1 MIDIDKLK
9 VIVTEYKKHFCSHW
23 NNEKYKWEAI
33 KHFQSHWNIEAK
45 NFGKMF
51 EYATAKTGNL
61 LASNHFYP
69 RGMII
74 NFAKGDD
81 EIVRQMFRKL
91 FDENY
96 SLSER
101 IELFQNTAETLRQK
115 YDDGTW
121 KNHFQNTYTISI
133 YLWLMFPDKYYIYK
147 YTIYKNVAIE
157 LNSDYELKSNGSVN
171 NLINGFRMYDE
182 ICDIIQKD
190 TEIKSMLQNVITE
203 DCYTDPYLKTCTI
216 DFGFYLSKFYSEQ
229 NQKQDWFPQN
239 YTPEISIEKWS
250 ELLQDSS
257 VFTLAALQ
265 IVKRIKDYGGQATC
279 KQLSIKYGESPNF
292 YSVNSYSLARRIAE
306 KTQCPVVTTEQ
317 EHSKWWPILYTGK
330 KANNTTEGSF
340 IWKLR
345 SELYK
350 ALDKTD
356 LSYVPLYSNSEPAIW
371 KISHGTES
379 TGISNQNKI
388 IFENRNVAVVHSNT
402 KAKAISKV
410 SQGQAFINTIKKGD
424 FFYLCYGNSIQ
435 LLGQFISENAVPNAE
450 IQNEW
455 YERKYCIIAKSKD
468 TSAYTGIKKWWTP
481 NDNSTCIKVSKSEE
495 NLFEQLILKP
505 YFDMSL
511 QSLFYNAEEI
521 QQNTSIPKY
530 TKQDFLDAVYMTEQR
545 YNILEALLK
554 HKKNIIL
561 QGAPGVG
568 KTFIAKKL
576 AYAIMGEQDDSRIKM
591 VQFHQNYSYEDFI
604 MGYRPCGADF
614 KLTEGTF
621 YRFCNEAS
629 KHKER
634 AYFFIIDEINRGN
647 ISKIFGELLML
658 IEKEYR
664 DTAINLSYNDVLFS
678 VPENLYIIGM
688 MNTADRSLAIMDYAL
703 RRRFSFFEIE
713 PAYYSEGFQNYQHK
727 IANKTFDSLIEQ
739 IKLLNKEI
747 VLDTSLGRGF
757 QIGHSYF
764 CDEKAQYCT
773 VEWLRSIVEF
783 DIIPMLS
790 EYWFDETENL
800 ERWKKNLRGV
810 FDDK

>member
-9 VIVTEYKKHFCSHW
+9 IILTEYKKHFYSHW

-45 NFGKMF
+45 NFAEMF

-61 LASNHFYP
+61 LTSKNFYP
-69 RGMII
+69 RVMII
-74 NFAKGDD
+74 AFAKVDA
-81 EIVRQMFRKL
+81 ETVRQMFRKL
-91 FDENY
+91 FNENY

-101 IELFQNTAETLRQK
+101 IELFQNVSETIRQK

-121 KNHFQNTYTISI
+121 KNHFQNIYTISVYI
-133 YLWLMFPDKYYIYK
+133 WLMFPDKYYIYK
-147 YTIYKNVAIE
+147 YTIYKNVATE
-157 LNSDYELKSNGSVN
+157 LNSNYELKHNGSIN
-171 NLINGFRMYDE
+171 NLINGFCMYDE

-190 TEIKSMLQNVITE
+190 TEIKSILQNIITD

-216 DFGFYLSKFYSEQ
+216 DFGFYLSKLYLEQ
-229 NQKQDWFPQN
+229 SQPEHWFPQN

-257 VFTLAALQ
+257 IFNLAALQ

-279 KQLSIKYGESPNF
+279 KQLSEKYGESPNF
-292 YSVNSYSLARRIAE
+292 YNVNSFTLARRIAE
-306 KTQCPVVTTEQ
+306 KTQCPIITTEQ
-317 EHSKWWPILYTGK
+317 CHTKWWPILYIGK
-330 KANNTTEGSF
+330 KANNTTEGCF

-345 SELYK
+345 YELDK

-356 LSYVPLYSNSEPAIW
+356 LSYIPLYSNSKPAIW
-371 KISHGTES
+371 KISHGTEA

-388 IFENRNVAVVHSNT
+388 IFEKRNVVVVHSNT
-402 KAKAISKV
+402 KAKGTSKV
-410 SQGQAFINTIKKGD
+410 KQGQDFINTIKKGD

-435 LLGQFISENAVPNAE
+435 LLGQFISEKAVPNKE

-455 YERKYCIIAKSKD
+455 YEREYCIIAKSKD
-468 TSAYTGIKKWWTP
+468 TSAYKGTQKWWTP
-481 NDNSTCIKVSKSEE
+481 NNNSTCIKISEAE
-495 NLFEQLILKP
+495 QDLFEKLILKP
-505 YFDMSL
+505 YFDISL
-511 QSLFYNAEEI
+511 HSLFH
-521 QQNTSIPKY
+521 NTENTAISKY
-530 TKQDFLDAVYMTEQR
+530 TKQDFLAAVYMTEQR
-545 YNILEALLK
+545 YTMLEALLK
-554 HKKNIIL
+554 NKKNIIL

-576 AYAIMGEQDDSRIKM
+576 AYTIMGEQDDSRIKM

-621 YRFCNEAS
+621 YRFCVEAS
-629 KHKER
+629 EHKYKP
-634 AYFFIIDEINRGN
+634 YFFIIDEINRGN

-658 IEKEYR
+658 IEKDYR
-664 DTAINLSYNDVLFS
+664 DTAITLSYNDISFS

-727 IANKTFDSLIEQ
+727 IANKTFDALIEQ

-747 VLDTSLGRGF
+747 ISDASLGRGF

-764 CDEKAQYCT
+764 CDEKAQHCT
-773 VEWLRSIVEF
+773 TDWLRSIVEF